1 MGWWNQSIYGG
12 DEPLQ
17 WQEII
22 YGICEINVYGDDH
35 NVQPIPVD
43 TLSEKIDSIIS
54 EIENNSSDD
63 SKNIGYQVLGAIIM
77 HSGFDFDS
85 IVNNL
90 KSRIIESA
98 EEDSYSKENFVRK
111 NVMKNFKKLIKEYNF
126 LEPVNVIE
134 VNVFEEAEDDDE
146 QISKEFKEIF
156 GLIKARIKKR
166 ESGKEEKSGIEEY
179 DKGYEDASQEEIDFL
194 TDFMELMS
202 KMEMM
207 GILLEKISQGLVGN
221 PVSTSPM
228 EKEASMSRGENKAIP
243 VPDRKAPSLKSAPGT
258 GKDIMPG

>member
-12 DEPLQ
+12 DEPLK

-35 NVQPIPVD
+35 SVQPIPVD
-43 TLSEKIDSIIS
+43 TLSEKIDDIVS
-54 EIENNSSDD
+54 EIEKNSTDNNN
-63 SKNIGYQVLGAIIM
+63 KNIGYQVLGAIIM
-77 HSGFDFDS
+77 HAGFDFDS
-85 IVNNL
+85 ILNNL
-90 KSRIIESA
+90 KDRIIESA

-146 QISKEFKEIF
+146 QIAKEFKEIF
-156 GLIKARIKKR
+156 SLMKARIKKL
-166 ESGKEEKSGIEEY
+166 ESGKEEKSGSDEY

-207 GILLEKISQGLVGN
+207 GNLLEKISQGLVGN

-228 EKEASMSRGENKAIP
+228 EKEASMSRGENVAIP
-243 VPDRKAPSLKSAPGT
+243 VSENKSQLKSAPGT